1 MKNDGAQVVHAG
13 RLTRTFES
21 RSAKGR
27 ETVRNAGMLVARHL
41 WGSPLADEKRNRD
54 DDDGS
59 NLAADEPTA
68 VWDANTLR
76 EAGLGDLIKKPDST
90 PPPAA
95 TAPDRA
101 GATAPSMVVDAKAAG
116 APVQHVAAPKA
127 AANSGELG
135 WGSTVA
141 LAAGLGA
148 AVYLAI
154 RFLR

>member
-1 MKNDGAQVVHAG
+1 LAG
-13 RLTRTFES
+13 D
-21 RSAKGR
+21 KQ
-27 ETVRNAGMLVARHL
+27 
-41 WGSPLADEKRNRD
+41 NRD

-76 EAGLGDLIKKPDST
+76 EAGLGDLIKRPESKP
-90 PPPAA
+90 PPPA
-95 TAPDRA
+95 TAPERA

-116 APVQHVAAPKA
+116 APVQHVAAP
-127 AANSGELG
+127 NSGELG

>member
-1 MKNDGAQVVHAG
+1 MAN
-13 RLTRTFES
+13 
-21 RSAKGR
+21 
-27 ETVRNAGMLVARHL
+27 
-41 WGSPLADEKRNRD
+41 EKQNRD

-76 EAGLGDLIKKPDST
+76 EAGLGDLIRKPDST

-116 APVQHVAAPKA
+116 APVQHLAAPKA
-127 AANSGELG
+127 AGSGELG
-135 WGSTVA
+135 WVSTVA

>member
-1 MKNDGAQVVHAG
+1 MQVCLPLG
-13 RLTRTFES
+13 IR
-21 RSAKGR
+21 
-27 ETVRNAGMLVARHL
+27 
-41 WGSPLADEKRNRD
+41 GSPLADEKRTQED
-54 DDDGS
+54 DDNAS
-59 NLAADEPTA
+59 LAADEPTA

-90 PPPAA
+90 PPPPV
-95 TAPDRA
+95 TAPEKA
-101 GATAPSMVVDAKAAG
+101 SATAPSMVVDAVAAG
-116 APVQHVAAPKA
+116 GAVQHVAAKKSGG
-127 AANSGELG
+127 SGELG

>member
-1 MKNDGAQVVHAG
+1 MQVHFSVG
-13 RLTRTFES
+13 T
-21 RSAKGR
+21 
-27 ETVRNAGMLVARHL
+27 
-41 WGSPLADEKRNRD
+41 WGNPLADDKYSKED
-54 DDDGS
+54 DENS

-76 EAGLGDLIKKPDST
+76 EAGLGDLIKKPDSE

-95 TAPDRA
+95 TAPEK
-101 GATAPSMVVDAKAAG
+101 ATKQAPSMMVDAVAAG
-116 APVQHVAAPKA
+116 GPIQHIAAKKKP